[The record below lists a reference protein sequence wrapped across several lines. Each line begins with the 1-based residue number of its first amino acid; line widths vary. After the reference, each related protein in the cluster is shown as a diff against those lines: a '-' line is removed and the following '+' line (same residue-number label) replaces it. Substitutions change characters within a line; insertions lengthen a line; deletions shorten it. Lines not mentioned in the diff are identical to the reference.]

1 MKIIRHHPTDYSSRD
16 RLLTALRCQEPDRVP
31 FLESVVDEAVALAL
45 LGKPIPADL
54 KGGELG
60 TADVPV
66 LIGNMLGSERYE
78 PLELVEMMGL
88 DGFGMY
94 CFLKHGGLQSEVD
107 GHYMVTGGSVKNRA
121 DLNAIVLPDP
131 DDPALYEPYRQF
143 IAQNRASG
151 KALFC
156 FLNLG
161 SDPVILGMG
170 FESFATAI
178 YDDRPL
184 VEDLF
189 ALYTGWYA
197 RAAVHLS
204 ELDFDFLW
212 FGDDIA
218 FKTQPYVSPRLF
230 RQVFLP
236 HYRKV
241 VENIRKPWIFHS
253 DGNLMPILDDLL
265 SLGMNGLHPIE
276 PGAMDLAL
284 LKQRYG
290 QNLCLCGHINVDTL
304 SRGTPEEVDALVRQ
318 AIQIAAPGGG
328 YILGSSN
335 SIPYYANP
343 ANVRAMCAAVQTYGS
358 QP

>member
-1 MKIIRHHPTDYSSRD
+1 MNSRD
-16 RLLTALRCQEPDRVP
+16 RLLTSLHCQQPDRVP
-31 FLESVVDEAVALAL
+31 FLESVVDEPVALAL
-45 LGKPIPADL
+45 LGKPIPPGL

-60 TADVPV
+60 TASDPV
-66 LIGNMLGSERYE
+66 LIGTLLGSENYTA
-78 PLELVEMMGL
+78 LDLVRAMGL

-94 CFLKHGGLQSEVD
+94 CFIKHGGLQGEVD
-107 GHYMVTGGSVKNRA
+107 GHFMVTGGSIKTRT
-121 DLNAIVLPDP
+121 DLNAIDLPDP
-131 DDPALYEPYRQF
+131 DDPALYEPYRHF
-143 IAQNRASG
+143 IAENRDSG

-178 YDDRPL
+178 YDDLAL
-184 VEDLF
+184 VVDLF

-197 RAAVHLS
+197 RVAAHLS

-218 FKTQPYVSPRLF
+218 FKTQPYVSPRIF
-230 RQVFLP
+230 RQLFLP
-236 HYRKV
+236 HYRRV
-241 VENIRKPWIFHS
+241 VDNIRKPWIFHS

-290 QNLCLCGHINVDTL
+290 KNLCLCGHINLDTL
-304 SRGTPEEVDALVRQ
+304 SRGTPQDVEVLVKQ
-318 AIQIAAPGGG
+318 AIAVAAPGGG
-328 YILGSSN
+328 YIIGSSN

-343 ANVRAMCAAVQTYGS
+343 ANVRAMCTAIQDYGMYPIS
-358 QP
+358 

>member
-1 MKIIRHHPTDYSSRD
+1 MKLSSRE
-16 RLLTALRCQEPDRVP
+16 RILTALRCQPPDRVP
-31 FLESVVDEAVALAL
+31 FLESVVDEAVALSL
-45 LGKPIPADL
+45 LGRPIPPDL
-54 KGGELG
+54 VGGELG
-60 TADVPV
+60 TSEEPV
-66 LIGNMLGSERYE
+66 LVGSLLGSDRYQ
-78 PLELVEMMGL
+78 PLELVETLGL

-94 CFLKHGGLQSEVD
+94 CFLKHGGQQQKVEN
-107 GHYMVTGGSVKNRA
+107 HYMVTGGSISTRA
-121 DLNAIVLPDP
+121 DFNAIHLPNP
-131 DDPALYEPYRQF
+131 DDPALYDPYRRF
-143 IAQNRASG
+143 ISEHRPSG

-170 FESFATAI
+170 FDRFARAI
-178 YDDRPL
+178 YDDRGL

-197 RAAVHLS
+197 RTVEHLS

-218 FKTQPYVSPRLF
+218 FKTQPFVSPKVF
-230 RQVFLP
+230 RQLFLP
-236 HYRKV
+236 HYRTV
-241 VENIRKPWIFHS
+241 VENIHKPWIFHS

-290 QNLCLCGHINVDTL
+290 MNLCLCGHINVDTL
-304 SRGTPEEVDALVRQ
+304 SRGTPIEVETLVRQ
-318 AIQIAAPGGG
+318 AISIAGPGGG
-328 YILGSSN
+328 YIAGSSN
-335 SIPYYANP
+335 SIPYYCRP
-343 ANVRAMCAAVQTYGS
+343 ENVRAMRSAIHQYGRY
-358 QP
+358 PIYP